1 MITPALYFSEL
12 KRNGFRFSTNSQV
25 RSPAEYW
32 GTARRRTISR
42 YVASR
47 NINGHLISIDGDV
60 HIVDDTVCV
69 SAVVYLTST
78 LLQTIKPL
86 IEVPTFSNVTAEE
99 LEEILRFVR
108 VAHSLGQCTDY
119 EVINGGKV

>member
-1 MITPALYFSEL
+1 MITPTNYFSKL

-47 NINGHLISIDGDV
+47 NVNGHIIAVDGDV
-60 HIVDDTVCV
+60 HIVDEDVCV
-69 SAVVYLTST
+69 SAIVRLTST
-78 LLQTIKPL
+78 LLQTINPL
-86 IEVPTFSNVTAEE
+86 IEVPTFSSVTVEE
-99 LEEILRFVR
+99 LAEILRFVR
-108 VAHSLGQCTDY
+108 VAHSLGTCTDY

>member
-1 MITPALYFSEL
+1 MITPNYYFSEL

-42 YVASR
+42 YVASN

-60 HIVDDTVCV
+60 HVVDEDVCV
-69 SAVVYLTST
+69 SAKINLTNT
-78 LLQTIKPL
+78 LLQVLNPL
-86 IEVPTFSNVTAEE
+86 IEVPTFSSVTAEE
-99 LEEILRFVR
+99 FAEILHFVR
-108 VAHSLGQCTDY
+108 VAKSLGACTDY